1 MRIPAVFAL
10 LSGVGV
16 AEAIYHAYLENAFTT
31 NYSRVTFAPY
41 SSLYGVPYWVLGVVW
56 FPIVLVV
63 GLWTTNLCRVGL
75 KEALLILLSIGN
87 VTTIYFWYI
96 DSYII
101 HAYSLVYMGLYV
113 TNYALTGLVV
123 AENWSRIVVRDYA
136 GGTVIGMVVG
146 VILGPFGIA
155 AFGIAGGFLGALS
168 GYTSTK

>member
-1 MRIPAVFAL
+1 M
-10 LSGVGV
+10 
-16 AEAIYHAYLENAFTT
+16 
-31 NYSRVTFAPY
+31 
-41 SSLYGVPYWVLGVVW
+41 
-56 FPIVLVV
+56 
-63 GLWTTNLCRVGL
+63 